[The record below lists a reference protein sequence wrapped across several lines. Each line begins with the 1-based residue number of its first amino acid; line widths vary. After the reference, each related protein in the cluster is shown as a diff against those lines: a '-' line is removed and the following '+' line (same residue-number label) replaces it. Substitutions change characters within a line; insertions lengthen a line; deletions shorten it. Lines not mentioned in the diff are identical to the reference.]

1 MCKYTSTPLAVM
13 VTYTECVERH
23 VHTMALSVDSLWE
36 GKRAWYTLY
45 VPTNGMDVYQTK
57 LGSHRDVT

>member
-1 MCKYTSTPLAVM
+1 M